1 MGIKTLAHISDL
13 HIGESGLRSTSLRLL
28 ADHLEER
35 AIDHVIVTGDITHNG
50 RRLEMKEFDI
60 VFGPLADAGK
70 LTVVPGNHDRIGEDA
85 GKHIMEGHRVLVT
98 RPEGLYVIRIDST
111 APHNR
116 RSYNS
121 HGDLSH
127 LVLDEVELALGE
139 APSDRLV
146 VIAIHHHLAPLP
158 EESLLESLSRLLGW
172 ANTRELQLG
181 EHLLELAE
189 GRADLVLHGHR
200 HVPTTDTFTAQHPK
214 KPLVYNA
221 GSTTSLR
228 AYRVFEH
235 LGGALVSAP
244 RWDKV

>member
-1 MGIKTLAHISDL
+1 MKTLAHISDL
-13 HIGESGLRSTSLRLL
+13 HIGENPLRSVSLHLL
-28 ADHLEER
+28 AEHLEKR
-35 AIDHVIVTGDITHNG
+35 AVDHVIVTGDITHNG

-60 VFGPLADAGK
+60 VFGPLVDAGK

-85 GKHIMEGHRVLVT
+85 GRHIMEGHRVLVT
-98 RPEGLYVIRIDST
+98 RPDGLYLIRIDST

-116 RSYNS
+116 RSYNA

-127 LVLDEVELALGE
+127 LVLDEVELALRE
-139 APSDRLV
+139 APLDRLV

-158 EESLLESLSRLLGW
+158 EESWLESFSRLLGW
-172 ANTRELQLG
+172 ANTKELQLG
-181 EHLLELAE
+181 EHLLELAK

-200 HVPTTDTFTAQHPK
+200 HVPTTDLFVPPTPK

-235 LGGALVSAP
+235 SMGALVSAP